1 MTLWYTARGA
11 GLAALVVLTL
21 STCLG
26 AMTSV
31 KIRSVPIRVLTQYTH
46 RAAAAVG
53 LGLIVVHVGTLL
65 ADPKAGIGTY
75 GALVPFAS
83 SYRPNAVALGSIAA
97 YAFILVASLGA
108 ARGRLAA
115 SARGARVWR
124 YVHTLAYCGWA
135 LAMLHSVNAGSDTAL
150 PWVRTLWVLC
160 LLAVLGSVV
169 VRLSGQARRGVVVG
183 AMR

>member
-21 STCLG
+21 ATSLG
-26 AMTSV
+26 ALTSV
-31 KIRSVPIRVLTQYTH
+31 KIRSSSARVVMQYTH

-53 LGLIVVHVGTLL
+53 LGLIALHIGTIL
-65 ADPKAGIGTY
+65 ADAQAGVGVR

-83 SYRPNAVALGSIAA
+83 AYRPNAVALGSIAA
-97 YAFILVASLGA
+97 YLLVTIAALGL

-115 SARGARVWR
+115 SARGAAWWR
-124 YVHTLAYCGWA
+124 RVHTLAYGAWA
-135 LAMLHSVNAGSDTAL
+135 LAMLHGLNAGTDAGLT
-150 PWVRTLWVLC
+150 WVRTLWAIC
-160 LLAVLGSVV
+160 LVAVLTCVA
-169 VRLSGQARRGVVVG
+169 VRLSALARRGVVVG

>member
-21 STCLG
+21 STSLG
-26 AMTSV
+26 ALTSV
-31 KIRSVPIRVLTQYTH
+31 KIRSAAARVVVQYTH
-46 RAAAAVG
+46 RAAGALG
-53 LGLIVVHVGTLL
+53 LGLIVMHVSTILGD
-65 ADPKAGIGTY
+65 AKAGVGWY

-97 YAFILVASLGA
+97 YLVIAVSAFGL

-115 SARGARVWR
+115 SARGAAIWR
-124 YVHTLAYCGWA
+124 YVHTLAYGAWG
-135 LAMLHSVNAGSDTAL
+135 LAMLHGLNAGSDASL

-160 LLAVLGSVV
+160 LLTVLGSVA
-169 VRLSGQARRGVVVG
+169 VRLGGQARRRLVLG
-183 AMR
+183 ATR

>member
-11 GLAALVVLTL
+11 GLAALIVLTL
-21 STCLG
+21 STSLG
-26 AMTSV
+26 ALTSV
-31 KIRSVPIRVLTQYTH
+31 KIRSVAARVLTQYTH

-53 LGLIVVHVGTLL
+53 LGLILVHLGALL
-65 ADPKAGIGTY
+65 ADPKAGIGAA
-75 GALVPFAS
+75 GAFVPFAS

-97 YAFILVASLGA
+97 YVFILVAALGL

-124 YVHTLAYCGWA
+124 YAHTLAYAGWA
-135 LAMLHSVNAGSDTAL
+135 AAMLHSINAGSDTGL